1 MNSINWAR
9 SSSVD
14 EVLEE
19 ELPLVLLSWTN
30 LTFTVSTK
38 DEEGLPIQKE
48 ILHSV
53 EGYANPGELLVIMGP
68 SGAGKTTLMNLL
80 ANRVNIGKTTQLT
93 GEIMANGEDIN
104 KLPYENFTAY
114 VMQEDILLDT
124 MTVRECLK
132 FSCDLR
138 TTGDS
143 EKKARKVNRMI
154 DDLLLRKAENSR
166 VGSVLRRG
174 VSGGERKRVCIGVE
188 VITNPSVLFL
198 DEPTSGLDS
207 YTALA
212 IVRLLKKQTRRGRT
226 VITTLHQPSSDIY
239 KLFDKLLVVADGHI
253 IYHGGPYDAITW
265 FERIGYKFPEYGN
278 PADSV
283 MRYVSLKRKDKKTDE
298 EQKNYDIMLG
308 AYKQN
313 KHEIQAGKTTETL
326 LPLPKDVEKQR
337 ASFGLQFRCLLKR
350 GIDKVVRDPVQSRS
364 KIGAGIVL
372 GLLCMILFW
381 DLSKSTKGL
390 ENREGFFF
398 FSVAIWIV
406 QGLTGVILAFPVQR
420 AVFLKEQTSRMY
432 DILPYFISKQIP
444 ELVFEIASVAVF
456 SLTVYWSIGLNTN
469 KDDKFIIFMI
479 VLALCQA
486 AGSSLGFFLGA
497 LISDVDAA
505 LAIGPA
511 LVFPMQIFSGFLVNI
526 ASLPAGS
533 SWLQYC
539 SFHKYGFAAL
549 IYNEFHQ
556 LKMNCE
562 DLTIQELAAG
572 EVECHPIG
580 DLNLTL
586 NMTENI
592 CILAAIVVGVR
603 IGAFFALK
611 MQVQKLGS

>member
-19 ELPLVLLSWTN
+19 ELPLVCLTWHN
-30 LTFTVSTK
+30 LTYTVSTK
-38 DEEGLPIQKE
+38 DEEGNAVQKE

-80 ANRVNIGKTTQLT
+80 ANRVNLGKTSKLS

-104 KLPYENFTAY
+104 ALPYENYTAY
-114 VMQEDILLDT
+114 VMQEDILMDT
-124 MTVRECLK
+124 MTVRECLQ
-132 FSCDLR
+132 FSCDMR
-138 TTGDS
+138 TNGDK
-143 EKKARKVNRMI
+143 EKKNRKVNRMI

-253 IYHGGPYDAITW
+253 VYHGGPYDAINW

-283 MRYVSLKRKDKKTDE
+283 MRYVSLKRKDKKTEE
-298 EQKNYDIMLG
+298 EQRTYDNLIA

-313 KHEIQAGKTTETL
+313 KHEVMSGKTQETL
-326 LPLPKDVEKQR
+326 LPLPKNAEVKR
-337 ASFGLQFRCLLKR
+337 ANFATQFRCLLKR

-364 KIGAGIVL
+364 KIAAGIVL
-372 GLLCMILFW
+372 GLLCMILYW
-381 DLSKSTKGL
+381 DLSKGTKGL
-390 ENREGFFF
+390 QNREGFFF

-406 QGLTGVILAFPVQR
+406 QGVTGVILAFPVQR
-420 AVFLKEQTSRMY
+420 AVFLKEQTSKMY
-432 DILPYFISKQIP
+432 SIFAYYITKQIP
-444 ELVFEIASVAVF
+444 ELIFEFISVIAFA
-456 SLTVYWSIGLNTN
+456 LIVYWSIGLNTN
-469 KDDKFIIFMI
+469 MDDKVIIFMI
-479 VLALCQA
+479 TVALCQA

-526 ASLPAGS
+526 KSLPAGS
-533 SWLQYC
+533 SWLQYL

-549 IYNEFHQ
+549 IYNEFHE

-562 DLTIQELAAG
+562 DLTVDEQLEG

-586 NMTENI
+586 TMSQNI
-592 CILAAIVVGVR
+592 GILAAIVVAVR
-603 IGAFFALK
+603 IAAYFALVS
-611 MQVQKLGS
+611 QVRKI